1 MDALSKRARRVETGM
16 KKLIWCALI
25 VGAVMYASV
34 EAMADTGADGTKA
47 QASTTIS
54 L

>member
-1 MDALSKRARRVETGM
+1 M
-16 KKLIWCALI
+16 KKLIWCVLI

-34 EAMADTGADGTKA
+34 EAMADTDNIPGRA